1 MSFCVT
7 RFDNFSAWKEREGKR
22 REGEERTQEK
32 REEERR
38 VENGRNN
45 RKSLSFFECYQI
57 FDQVIGPNLSADISD
72 L

>member
-1 MSFCVT
+1 MLLDLTIFQHGKKG
-7 RFDNFSAWKEREGKR
+7 REKE

-45 RKSLSFFECYQI
+45 KKSLSFFECYQI